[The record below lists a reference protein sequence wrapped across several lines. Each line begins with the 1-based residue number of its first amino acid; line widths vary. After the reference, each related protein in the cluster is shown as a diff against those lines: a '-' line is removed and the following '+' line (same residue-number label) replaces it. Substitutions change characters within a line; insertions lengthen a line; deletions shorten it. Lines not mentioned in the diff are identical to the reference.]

1 MKKIYFFLSK
11 GDEYDYESMRVN
23 DLLMKKKM
31 KKAIYEVREAKVLC
45 EKYFCSTSCN
55 IVLV

>member
-1 MKKIYFFLSK
+1 MKLSK
-11 GDEYDYESMRVN
+11 GDEYDYENMRVN
-23 DLLMKKKM
+23 DLMMKKKM

>member
-1 MKKIYFFLSK
+1 MKISLFLSN
-11 GDEYDYESMRVN
+11 ESMRVN
-23 DLLMKKKM
+23 EVLMKKKM

>member
-1 MKKIYFFLSK
+1 MKLSK

-23 DLLMKKKM
+23 DLKKM

>member
-1 MKKIYFFLSK
+1 MKLSK
-11 GDEYDYESMRVN
+11 GDEYDYENMRVN

-31 KKAIYEVREAKVLC
+31 KKAIYEVREAKV